1 MGTASP
7 MRRKAAET
15 GDLCYGAVV
24 VKNGVIIGW
33 APSSVIVNRDPTA
46 QVGMEAIR
54 DASGGV
60 LVFTSRSCPMCEGG
74 GYYASIERIYAAH
87 TVDGI
92 TNAGQPQM
100 TYYR

>member
-1 MGTASP
+1 MGIASP

-15 GDLCYGAVV
+15 ADLCYGAVV
-24 VKNGVIIGW
+24 VQNGVIIGW

-46 QVGMEAIR
+46 QVGMEAMH
-54 DASGGV
+54 DASAGV
-60 LVFTSRSCPMCEGG
+60 LLFSSRSCPMCEGG

-92 TNAGQPQM
+92 SNAGQPQM
-100 TYYR
+100 TYYC